1 MKSGDSLENYLFG
14 PLDKSYCLLF
24 YVFSV
29 IMFILFVLAI
39 LGLVMNFVKGKRM
52 SMVEFGLVAYS
63 LLATFLS
70 YLSYRLLYSMCI
82 SSNLSE

>member
-39 LGLVMNFVKGKRM
+39 LGLVINFVKGKRM
-52 SMVEFGLVAYS
+52 SMVELSLVAYS

-70 YLSYRLLYSMCI
+70 YLAYRLLYSICV